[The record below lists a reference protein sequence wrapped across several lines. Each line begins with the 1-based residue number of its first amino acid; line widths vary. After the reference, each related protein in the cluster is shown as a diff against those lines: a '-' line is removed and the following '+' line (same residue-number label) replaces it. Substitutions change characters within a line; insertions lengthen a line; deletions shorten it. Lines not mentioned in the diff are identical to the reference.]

1 MATHLEEVPRRPA
14 KGAADD
20 DDDDEGLGWCGTA
33 VCGGFVLG
41 SIFLLGLF
49 LNRNAEPYRKLK
61 VESFAN
67 DEVLRTVVWPQ
78 SGGSAR
84 GGPNGPDVDWA
95 IFFYKPYCGAC
106 RRVRP
111 VFHALARTTNA
122 TAHLRFGEV
131 DCVKHRGVCSM
142 LEVESQPRIRLYK
155 AAGGAEAA
163 KARMA
168 EKAKPGGSRVQ
179 NRWRRESAA
188 EWQGMLIA
196 YEISSWFE
204 RLQADGLLSSLIE
217 WPSRD
222 AAAAALREYKAKGD
236 SQHDLSTT
244 VRPKD
249 PAGYLHDARLALEQG
264 LTDHVFL
271 AVAAADQRTKPAAA
285 ASGSADAADAPAKKL
300 ELGGSK
306 LKRLRSW
313 IALQS
318 DTFPQ
323 RAVRLKLAALHAALG
338 GRGKWVEPRYD
349 ALLTKHG
356 FATQPAEPS
365 EWRWC

>member
-1 MATHLEEVPRRPA
+1 MAAEEVPQGAAARAA
-14 KGAADD
+14 KAADD
-20 DDDDEGLGWCGTA
+20 DEEEEGLGWCGTA

-155 AAGGAEAA
+155 VAPRAHCMHTHAE
-163 KARMA
+163 
-168 EKAKPGGSRVQ
+168 
-179 NRWRRESAA
+179 
-188 EWQGMLIA
+188 
-196 YEISSWFE
+196 
-204 RLQADGLLSSLIE
+204 
-217 WPSRD
+217 
-222 AAAAALREYKAKGD
+222 
-236 SQHDLSTT
+236 
-244 VRPKD
+244 D
-249 PAGYLHDARLALEQG
+249 P
-264 LTDHVFL
+264 
-271 AVAAADQRTKPAAA
+271 P
-285 ASGSADAADAPAKKL
+285 
-300 ELGGSK
+300 
-306 LKRLRSW
+306 
-313 IALQS
+313 
-318 DTFPQ
+318 
-323 RAVRLKLAALHAALG
+323 
-338 GRGKWVEPRYD
+338 
-349 ALLTKHG
+349 
-356 FATQPAEPS
+356 
-365 EWRWC
+365 